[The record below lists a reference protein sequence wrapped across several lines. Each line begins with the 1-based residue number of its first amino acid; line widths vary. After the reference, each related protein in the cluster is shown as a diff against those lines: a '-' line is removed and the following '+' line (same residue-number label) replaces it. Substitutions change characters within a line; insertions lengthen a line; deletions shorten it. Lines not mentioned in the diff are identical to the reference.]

1 MGLQSTAFG
10 SQLAVIGSEH
20 ALTSK
25 TGLGIYVLAVD
36 LNAMEAGDTVE
47 LRLKTKCIATG
58 TVKNAYLDSYTDV
71 QAEPH
76 KYSVPVPIDQ
86 EIVCTLRQT
95 TGVARTFPW
104 NLLRA

>member
-1 MGLQSTAFG
+1 MGLQSTASG
-10 SQLAVIGSEH
+10 SQLTVINTEH
-20 ALTSK
+20 SLSSK

-36 LNAMEAGDTVE
+36 LNTMEAGDTVE
-47 LRLKTKCIATG
+47 IRIKTKCIETG
-58 TVKNAYLDSYTDV
+58 TVKVAYTNVYNDV
-71 QAEPH
+71 QTEPH

-86 EIVCTLRQT
+86 EIVCTLNQT

>member
-58 TVKNAYLDSYTDV
+58 TVKVAYLDSYTDV
-71 QAEPH
+71 QAAPH
-76 KYSVPVPIDQ
+76 KYSVPVPIDH
-86 EIVCTLRQT
+86 EIVCTLTQT

>member
-1 MGLQSTAFG
+1 MGLQSTASG

-20 ALTSK
+20 SLASK
-25 TGLGIYVLAVD
+25 TGLGIYVLVVD
-36 LNAMEAGDTVE
+36 LNAMAAGDTVE
-47 LRLKTKCIATG
+47 ILIKTKCIATG
-58 TVKNAYLDSYTDV
+58 TVKNAYRDSYTDI